1 MGCHPQIQMPG
12 RRGPWRRHRQFLSRR
27 WEVVSRQ
34 RRKCQP
40 QPRRLVFMVG
50 PKAYQLQPSRCHPI
64 PLILWALTGPA
75 GSLVL
80 GSLIRRVLL
89 DALHCLDAVGLCSR
103 SDRLIHFLHS
113 TPKEGEALVL
123 LPSRSGAK
131 MPACRSL
138 SILGK
143 FRHATRRGSEP
154 KEKMGR
160 GLAGTGRPG
169 RVPGKRFL
177 RSELWCS
184 ALAQNSSC
192 FPPPPQQAV
201 RFSPHSLVLSPG
213 L

>member
-1 MGCHPQIQMPG
+1 M
-12 RRGPWRRHRQFLSRR
+12 
-27 WEVVSRQ
+27 VSRQ

-201 RFSPHSLVLSPG
+201 RFPPHSLVLSPG